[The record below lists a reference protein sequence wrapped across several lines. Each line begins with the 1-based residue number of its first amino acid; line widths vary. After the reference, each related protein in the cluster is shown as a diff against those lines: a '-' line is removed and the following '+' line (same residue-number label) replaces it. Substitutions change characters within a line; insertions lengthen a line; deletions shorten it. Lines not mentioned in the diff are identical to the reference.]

1 MILVEGSPTCSWQA
15 TRCERY
21 LSSRY
26 LYPIS
31 LLWRPS
37 SFLQSFLIVMIDLSN
52 LVYAFAMTLGYVIKS
67 CYACSCSYKEHGHWE
82 ERRTRNKK
90 LKERPSRLPQRK
102 RNLSK
107 LSMVSST
114 NATAPFLRLPPE
126 LRLVIYELVMGNN
139 RFKLTHFP
147 KHVVLQT
154 RLELECVPVR
164 NGIMA
169 RRVLDWNK
177 QLYHL
182 SLPLTCRQIYRE
194 SIDLLYSSNTFAF
207 NDPHVLVNLATFCL
221 PPQRLH
227 AIRNL
232 EVTWRQPDI
241 DHNPSYDPEYDK
253 IAWEE
258 CWTVITNKLH
268 LSFLKVYLS
277 IAYQA
282 RLRDHPE
289 SVHDWVQ
296 PLLLLKQVAS
306 IELWWLARSPGRV
319 PLEGILE
326 FDSEVVGTLEANGN
340 RVTSCVRAG

>member
-1 MILVEGSPTCSWQA
+1 MIG
-15 TRCERY
+15 
-21 LSSRY
+21 
-26 LYPIS
+26 
-31 LLWRPS
+31 PS
-37 SFLQSFLIVMIDLSN
+37 D
-52 LVYAFAMTLGYVIKS
+52 LVYAFAVILTHVIRS
-67 CYACSCSYKEHGHWE
+67 CYTCSCSYKDHGHRK
-82 ERRTRNKK
+82 ERRARNKK
-90 LKERPSRLPQRK
+90 LKERPSQLPQRK
-102 RNLSK
+102 RNLSE
-107 LSMVSST
+107 LSLVSST
-114 NATAPFLRLPPE
+114 NAIAPFLRLPPE
-126 LRLVIYELVMGNN
+126 LRLVIYDLVMGNN
-139 RFKLTHFP
+139 RFELAHVP
-147 KHVVLQT
+147 KHIVLQT
-154 RLELECVPVR
+154 RLELEVVQVR
-164 NGIMA
+164 SGAMVK
-169 RRVLDWNK
+169 RVLNWNK

-207 NDPHVLVNLATFCL
+207 DDPHVLVNLATFCL

-232 EVTWRQPDI
+232 ELTWRQPDI
-241 DHNPSYDPEYDK
+241 DHNPMFDPEYDK

-306 IELWWLARSPGRV
+306 IELCWIARGPGRV
-319 PLEGILE
+319 PWEEILE
-326 FDSEVVGTLEANGN
+326 LGSEVVGTLEANGN
-340 RVTSCVRAG
+340 RVTNYVRGG